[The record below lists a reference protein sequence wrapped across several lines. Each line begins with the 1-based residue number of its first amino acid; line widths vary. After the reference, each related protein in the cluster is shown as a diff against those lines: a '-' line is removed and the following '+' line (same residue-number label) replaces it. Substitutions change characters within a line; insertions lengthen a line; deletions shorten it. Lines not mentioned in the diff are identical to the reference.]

1 MSEEAPDLSDWLDQ
15 GRAFTWD
22 ELKSAIAAKTQIYRT
37 REMQLEMR
45 RVTKAL
51 KSEWRSIEDYLL
63 HKVFAID
70 ASATDADGRRC
81 CDRASASGRRL
92 VDNDFP
98 YWFEEGIE
106 HKLLWS
112 AGGALS
118 AAEVDAE
125 LNASLSADLDRIWM
139 LNSIAAQS
147 VRGLWHVHVF
157 IRRKAENEAQAHH
170 QRRREVVDVE
180 AASNTNESGGEGNAM
195 SSSVAAAT

>member
-1 MSEEAPDLSDWLDQ
+1 MRVRATRSKSSSNLVTGGRHLFVFFVAAMSEEAPDLSDWLDQ
-15 GRAFTWD
+15 GHAFTWD
-22 ELKSAIAAKTQIYRT
+22 ELKAAIAAKTQIFRT

-70 ASATDADGRRC
+70 ASTTTDADGRRTC
-81 CDRASASGRRL
+81 ERANASGRKL

-118 AAEVDAE
+118 AEEVDAE
-125 LNASLSADLDRIWM
+125 LDASLGADVERVWM
-139 LNSIAAQS
+139 LNSVAAQS

-157 IRRKAENEAQAHH
+157 IRHKEEPR
-170 QRRREVVDVE
+170 
-180 AASNTNESGGEGNAM
+180 S
-195 SSSVAAAT
+195 